1 MKTIVEQTDIFG
13 DIAAQAITDMF
24 SIAIHNRSQAV
35 ENNSVE
41 TNGKFIVS
49 IYYTGT
55 VYGEYMLA
63 MDEATAARVIGFNEH
78 IGDENR
84 MQVRELICDAMAET
98 LNTIVGQAIIHLQQS
113 YAKLTF
119 TAPRIFFGEIRY
131 PNFRTGRTTLLTEAG
146 EIECHFCLD
155 LMRLDLATSY
165 QEAMGTLLDVNA
177 KLREAYRHL
186 AEQQAQ
192 LVLTEKMASVGI
204 LASGVAHEINNPLFF
219 VDANLSTLGEYVT
232 IVDSILT
239 LYEKL
244 CVSLQDSDGHWV
256 ADLDVILNEN
266 RQQDID
272 FVMED
277 TKQLLCET
285 REGIARIK
293 NIVQGLRNFSQMDQ
307 GGMAEADVNLIAEN
321 SVALVAGTFS
331 KNCRVELH
339 LGTLPKLVCNAAEIG
354 QVFASVLMNASQ
366 AIENEGTIVIRSEST
381 SSDIVLITEDS
392 GSGIAPEHIDHIFE
406 PFYTTRAEG
415 DGTGLGLSIA
425 YGIVQKHNGSISVSS
440 TVGVGTKVTIR
451 LPIQSNLAA
460 MSTRPALGV

>member
-1 MKTIVEQTDIFG
+1 MTTIVEQTELLG
-13 DIAAQAITDMF
+13 EIAARTIADMF
-24 SIAIHNRSQAV
+24 GITTNTRVPTI
-35 ENNSVE
+35 ENSSVE
-41 TNGKFIVS
+41 TNKRFIVA

-63 MDEATAARVIGFNEH
+63 MDEATAARIVGFEEPLDD
-78 IGDENR
+78 GNR
-84 MQVRELICDAMAET
+84 VQFRDDICDAMAET
-98 LNTIVGQAIIHLQQS
+98 LNTIVGEAIVHLQQS
-113 YAKLTF
+113 YAKLTL

-131 PNFRTGRTTLLTEAG
+131 PKFRTGRTVLETEAG

-165 QEAMGTLLDVNA
+165 QEAMGTLIDVNA

-219 VDANLSTLGEYVT
+219 VDANLNTLCEYVA

-256 ADLDVILNEN
+256 AELDLIRHEN
-266 RQQDID
+266 REQDID

-285 REGIARIK
+285 REGITRIK
-293 NIVQGLRNFSQMDQ
+293 NIVQGLRDFSQMDR

-321 SVALVAGTFS
+321 SVALVAGSFS
-331 KNCRVELH
+331 QNCKVDLQ
-339 LGTLPKLVCNAAEIG
+339 LGQLPKLVCNAAEIG
-354 QVFASVLMNASQ
+354 QVIASVLINASQ
-366 AIENEGTIVIRSEST
+366 AIEDEGSIVIRSEST
-381 SSDIVLITEDS
+381 LSDILLVMEDT
-392 GSGIAPEHIDHIFE
+392 GRGIAPEHIDHIFE
-406 PFYTTRAEG
+406 PFYTTREEG
-415 DGTGLGLSIA
+415 DGAGLGLSIA
-425 YGIVQKHNGSISVSS
+425 YGIVQKHNGSISVAS

-451 LPIQSNLAA
+451 LPITCNIAELSCPR
-460 MSTRPALGV
+460 S

>member
-1 MKTIVEQTDIFG
+1 MTTIAEQTDLLG
-13 DIAAQAITDMF
+13 EVAARTIADMF
-24 SIAIHNRSQAV
+24 EVTTLKRVQTV
-35 ENNSVE
+35 ENSSVE
-41 TNGKFIVS
+41 TNKKFIVS

-63 MDEATAARVIGFNEH
+63 MDEATAARIIGIEVPLDD
-78 IGDENR
+78 GNR
-84 MQVRELICDAMAET
+84 ARFRDDICDAMAET
-98 LNTIVGQAIIHLQQS
+98 LNTIVGEAIVHLQQS
-113 YAKLTF
+113 YAKLTL

-131 PNFRTGRTTLLTEAG
+131 PNFRTGRTVLETTAG

-165 QEAMGTLLDVNA
+165 QEAMGTLIDVNA

-219 VDANLSTLGEYVT
+219 VDANLNTLSEYIA
-232 IVDSILT
+232 IVDSILA

-244 CVSLQDSDGHWV
+244 CDSLQDSDGHWV
-256 ADLDVILNEN
+256 AELDLIRHEN
-266 RQQDID
+266 REQDID

-285 REGIARIK
+285 RQGITRIK
-293 NIVQGLRNFSQMDQ
+293 NIVQGLRDFSQMDR
-307 GGMAEADVNLIAEN
+307 GGTAEADVNLIVEN
-321 SVALVAGTFS
+321 SVALVAGSFS
-331 KNCRVELH
+331 KNCKVDLQ
-339 LGTLPKLVCNAAEIG
+339 LGQLPKLVCNAAEIG
-354 QVFASVLMNASQ
+354 QVFASVLINAAQ
-366 AIENEGTIVIRSEST
+366 AIEDEGNIVIRSEST
-381 SSDIVLITEDS
+381 SSDIILVTEDT
-392 GSGIAPEHIDHIFE
+392 GRGIAPEHIDHIFE
-406 PFYTTRAEG
+406 PFYTTREEG

-425 YGIVQKHNGSISVSS
+425 YGIVQKHNGSISIAS

-451 LPIQSNLAA
+451 LPITCKIAEVSCP
-460 MSTRPALGV
+460 SS